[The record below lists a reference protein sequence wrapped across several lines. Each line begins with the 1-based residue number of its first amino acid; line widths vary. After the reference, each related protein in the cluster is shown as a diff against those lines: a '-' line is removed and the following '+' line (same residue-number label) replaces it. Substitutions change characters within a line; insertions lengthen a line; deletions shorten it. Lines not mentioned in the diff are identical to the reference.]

1 MDRVFRTLPDGSTI
15 VFGRGR
21 IDDWCVY
28 IIDSSGRNAPSDIQY
43 FDYLN
48 NLAQAHGT
56 NSVYNDFVQLWDAAT
71 STPDPS
77 VNNLIDSLVSVHP
90 VSMVDDS
97 RMWYTVLYMAM
108 VSEENYPN
116 TKLGKRLKRL
126 GVHQFL
132 LEGMSPKDAA
142 NFSRKMKWGDI
153 AAECQSR
160 GF

>member
-1 MDRVFRTLPDGSTI
+1 M
-15 VFGRGR
+15 
-21 IDDWCVY
+21 
-28 IIDSSGRNAPSDIQY
+28 
-43 FDYLN
+43 
-48 NLAQAHGT
+48 
-56 NSVYNDFVQLWDAAT
+56 YNDFVQLWDAAT